1 MNIRLKEIMKEKG
14 VTGRELALRLN
25 TSPQYISNV
34 VSGRQNMSLES
45 LENVANLLE
54 VELWELFKAP
64 DTAPP
69 LHSLTCP
76 HCGKSIEIEIR
87 KGSE

>member
-1 MNIRLKEIMKEKG
+1 MTTRLKEIMKEKG
-14 VTGRELALRLN
+14 ITGRELASRLN
-25 TSPQYISNV
+25 TTPQYISNV

-45 LENVANLLE
+45 LENVANLLG

-64 DTAPP
+64 EQAPP

-76 HCGKSIEIEIR
+76 HCGKPIEIEIK